1 MRPIKIVAPRPFW
14 IAYRAFH
21 RVMLWW
27 WFGGFAVILTLA
39 AVHANR
45 VWLNLAVSLTALPFL
60 FGWLGFNGVGILLTT
75 LPQLGHRSRDEA
87 RVDLPHRDA
96 MDWLAL
102 AVFIA
107 VGVVFTT
114 AAAAIVL
121 ALAWRVVR

>member
-14 IAYRAFH
+14 TAYRAFH

-39 AVHANR
+39 TFHVNR
-45 VWLNLAVSLTALPFL
+45 MWLNLAVSLTVLPFL

-75 LPQLGHRSRDEA
+75 LPQLSHRSEDGA
-87 RVDLPHRDA
+87 PTQVAHRNA

-121 ALAWRVVR
+121 ALAWRMMP